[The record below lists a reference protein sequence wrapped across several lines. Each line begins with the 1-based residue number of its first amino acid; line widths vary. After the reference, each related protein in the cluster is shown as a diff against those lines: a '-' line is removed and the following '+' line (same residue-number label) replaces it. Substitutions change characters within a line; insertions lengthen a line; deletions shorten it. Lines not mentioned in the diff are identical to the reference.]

1 MARQLFY
8 GKISSVSPIESGSN
22 VYVRVRGDFDTSSK
36 TITNVVDVL
45 GYLNIDYVRAGQT
58 LVASGPFSSGTTV
71 VSVDTGASTITVA
84 DFPATTVTNALARI
98 SPASG
103 DYYIPSASLLDPQ
116 GLITFNDITG
126 SDDSNYSNTT
136 VYGVLGAA
144 SDGFSSQN
152 LINGRY
158 HKYTIKEVLYRNASG
173 TEGSIY
179 ISWGEK
185 DTEASSGDAL
195 YRGAAQNLAIV
206 GLTTTESLAPMFS
219 TRLAG
224 LTDLPVGSDFSAFQ
238 IEVQDFFDDLVQT
251 DIYYSGSLVSKNVE
265 TLNFTGSGVVVTSSG
280 STGALI
286 TITGG
291 GGSTDTGSLLTTAS
305 VSLNTI
311 TFTKGD
317 ASTFDITVNT
327 GSGGGSAFPYT
338 GSALITGSLTNIGP
352 ITISGSS
359 ATSPLII
366 NITDGNGDNNKF
378 QVNEEG
384 VTVLGKLDTTPTA
397 VTGGIF
403 YSASNEFFLG
413 FN

>member
-8 GKISSVSPIESGSN
+8 GKISSVSPVESGSN
-22 VYVRVRGDFDTSSK
+22 SYVRVRGDFNTASK
-36 TITNVVDVL
+36 TITNVIDVS

-71 VSVDTGASTITVA
+71 TAVDTVANTITVN

-126 SDDSNYSNTT
+126 SNDSNYSDTT

-144 SDGFSSQN
+144 ADGFSTQN

-185 DTEASSGDAL
+185 GTEADSGDAL
-195 YRGAAQNLAIV
+195 YRGASQNLAIV

-219 TRLAG
+219 SRLSG

-251 DIYYSGSLVSKNVE
+251 DIYYSGSLVAKNVE
-265 TLNFTGSGVVVTSSG
+265 NLNFTGSGVSVTSSG
-280 STGALI
+280 SAGALI
-286 TITGG
+286 TITGGG
-291 GGSTDTGSLLTTAS
+291 GGSTDTGSLLVTAS
-305 VSLNTI
+305 ATDNVI

-317 ASTFDITVNT
+317 ASTFAITVDT
-327 GSGGGSAFPYT
+327 GSGGASAFPYT
-338 GSALITGSLTNIGP
+338 GSALITGSLT
-352 ITISGSS
+352 ISGSGVI
-359 ATSPLII
+359 SPFII
-366 NITDGNGDNNKF
+366 NIPDGNGDSNKL
-378 QVNEEG
+378 QVNDEG
-384 VTVLGKLDTTPTA
+384 VTVLGKLNTTPTA
-397 VTGGIF
+397 VSGGMF
-403 YSASNEFFLG
+403 YSASNEFFFG
-413 FN
+413 FE

>member
-8 GKISSVSPIESGSN
+8 GKISSVSPVESGSN
-22 VYVRVRGDFDTSSK
+22 SYVRVRGDFNTASK
-36 TITNVVDVL
+36 TITNVIDVS

-71 VSVDTGASTITVA
+71 TAVDTVANTITVN

-126 SDDSNYSNTT
+126 SDDSNYSDTT

-144 SDGFSSQN
+144 ADGFSTQN

-185 DTEASSGDAL
+185 GTEADSGDAL
-195 YRGAAQNLAIV
+195 YRGASQNLAIV

-219 TRLAG
+219 SRLSG

-251 DIYYSGSLVSKNVE
+251 DIYYSGSLVAKNVE
-265 TLNFTGSGVVVTSSG
+265 NLNFTGSGVSVTSSG
-280 STGALI
+280 SAGALI
-286 TITGG
+286 TITGGG
-291 GGSTDTGSLLTTAS
+291 GGSTDTGSLLVTAS
-305 VSLNTI
+305 ATDNVI

-317 ASTFDITVNT
+317 ASTFAITVDT
-327 GSGGGSAFPYT
+327 GSGGASAFPYT
-338 GSALITGSLTNIGP
+338 GSALITGSLT
-352 ITISGSS
+352 ITGSGVIS
-359 ATSPLII
+359 PFII
-366 NITDGNGDNNKF
+366 NIPDGNGDSNKL
-378 QVNEEG
+378 QVNDEG
-384 VTVLGKLDTTPTA
+384 VTVLGKLNTTPTA
-397 VTGGIF
+397 VSGGMF
-403 YSASNEFFLG
+403 YSASNEFFFG
-413 FN
+413 FE

>member
-8 GKISSVSPIESGSN
+8 GKISSVSPVESGSN
-22 VYVRVRGDFDTSSK
+22 SYVRVRGDFNTASK
-36 TITNVVDVL
+36 TITNVIDVS
-45 GYLNIDYVRAGQT
+45 GYLNINYVRAGQT

-71 VSVDTGASTITVA
+71 TAVDTVANTITVN

-126 SDDSNYSNTT
+126 SNDSNYSDTT

-144 SDGFSSQN
+144 ADGFSTQN

-185 DTEASSGDAL
+185 GTEADSGDAL
-195 YRGAAQNLAIV
+195 YRGASQNLAIV

-219 TRLAG
+219 SRLSG
-224 LTDLPVGSDFSAFQ
+224 LSDLPVGSDFSAFQ
-238 IEVQDFFDDLVQT
+238 IELQDFFDDLVQT
-251 DIYYSGSLVSKNVE
+251 DIYYSGSLVTKNVE
-265 TLNFTGSGVVVTSSG
+265 NLNFTGSGVSVTSSG
-280 STGALI
+280 SAGALI
-286 TITGG
+286 TITG
-291 GGSTDTGSLLTTAS
+291 GGSTDTGSLLVTAS
-305 VSLNTI
+305 ATDNVI

-317 ASTFDITVNT
+317 ASTFAITVDT
-327 GSGGGSAFPYT
+327 GSGGASAFPYT
-338 GSALITGSLTNIGP
+338 GSALITGSLT
-352 ITISGSS
+352 ITGSGVIS
-359 ATSPLII
+359 PFII
-366 NITDGNGDNNKF
+366 NIPDGNGDSNKL
-378 QVNEEG
+378 QVNDEG
-384 VTVLGKLDTTPTA
+384 VTVLGKLNTTPTA
-397 VTGGIF
+397 VSGGMF
-403 YSASNEFFLG
+403 YSASNEFFFG
-413 FN
+413 FE